1 MIETKNFGYYLY
13 RVIGYIILAFI
24 VVVSIFPIIWVI
36 MSSFKSNGAILSSPF
51 SLPDTFNF
59 NAYRDVFQ
67 QHNMLAYFKNSLIV
81 SLIPTF
87 ASLFL
92 YAMGAYAIAKF
103 EFPGKNLFYALF
115 AMTLLVPG
123 HTRTQPLFSIVLN
136 LGLYDTKTGI
146 MLIYLSSGLAMSMF
160 ILRSAFMSIPK
171 SLDEAASIDGAGF
184 FRTFFVINLPLAK
197 SGLSTAGVMMFLGNW
212 NEYYYA
218 SLLAS
223 SPEHRTLPVALG
235 FFNQAFSY
243 NYTNMFAALTVV
255 VLPGILLYM
264 VAQEQVTASVAAS
277 GVKG

>member
-1 MIETKNFGYYLY
+1 
-13 RVIGYIILAFI
+13 
-24 VVVSIFPIIWVI
+24 
-36 MSSFKSNGAILSSPF
+36 
-51 SLPDTFNF
+51 
-59 NAYRDVFQ
+59 
-67 QHNMLAYFKNSLIV
+67 
-81 SLIPTF
+81 
-87 ASLFL
+87 
-92 YAMGAYAIAKF
+92 
-103 EFPGKNLFYALF
+103 
-115 AMTLLVPG
+115 
-123 HTRTQPLFSIVLN
+123 
-136 LGLYDTKTGI
+136 
-146 MLIYLSSGLAMSMF
+146 
-160 ILRSAFMSIPK
+160 MSIPR